1 MHTTRCL
8 APSRT
13 VGLLN
18 CDQPQPLPRRARRRL
33 LTVAALGAM
42 TMAMAVP
49 STAAP
54 PVVQGP
60 EAVADWNAA
69 GKAFIA
75 SGQRLQPNTRRAKNI
90 ILFVGDGMGIS
101 TQTAARIFEGQL
113 NGRPGEENRLSFE
126 TLPYSALSKTYSWDQ
141 QTSDSAPT
149 MTAMSTGYKARE
161 GMLSVN
167 HLTPRGECNAT
178 VNRAHALKTILEHSA
193 ELGKSTGIVTTARL
207 THATPA
213 ALYAHIAYRDWEADS
228 NQPVTADGV
237 PCRGAADAVKD
248 IARQLVEVEPAVRKS
263 LKVALGGGRTYFL
276 PAQRDGAD
284 AFDPEYPKV
293 KGRRADGRDLTAEWL
308 TTRGPGSAYVWNK
321 AQFDAIDIAKT
332 PYLLGLFEPS
342 HVQYEAD
349 KEKDGAGEPTL
360 SEMTARAL
368 QMLQKDRKGYFLHVE
383 GGRIDH
389 AHHAGNARRALI
401 ETIEFSKAVRYA
413 MDHTDAKDTLI
424 IVTADHSHT
433 FTIAGYPSRGNDIL
447 GLVRDVPDT
456 DGAPLAASKDA
467 NGLPYTTLG
476 YVNGPGYRK
485 GGRPD
490 LTSVD
495 TTGLDFLQEA
505 AVPLGS
511 ETHAGEDVAI
521 FARGPQAHLV
531 RGAMEQNWIFHVM
544 RAAFGF

>member
-1 MHTTRCL
+1 MAAPL
-8 APSRT
+8 AIT
-13 VGLLN
+13 FAV
-18 CDQPQPLPRRARRRL
+18 
-33 LTVAALGAM
+33 TAAI
-42 TMAMAVP
+42 AVP
-49 STAAP
+49 CAASP

-60 EAVADWNAA
+60 ESVADWNAA
-69 GKAFIA
+69 GQAFIA

-101 TQTAARIFEGQL
+101 TQTAARILDGQL

-126 TLPYSALSKTYSWDQ
+126 TLPYAALSKTYSWDQ
-141 QTSDSAPT
+141 QTADSAPT
-149 MTAMSTGYKARE
+149 MTAMSTGFKARE
-161 GMLSVN
+161 GMLSVD

-178 VNRAHALKTILEHSA
+178 VNRAHALKTILEYSA
-193 ELGKSTGIVTTARL
+193 DIGKSTGIVTTARL

-213 ALYAHIAYRDWEADS
+213 ALYAHIAFRDWEADS
-228 NQPVTADGV
+228 NQPVIAEGV
-237 PCRGAADAVKD
+237 PCRGAPDAVKD
-248 IARQLVEVEPAVRKS
+248 IARQFVEVQPSVRKS

-276 PAQRDGAD
+276 PSSRDGSD
-284 AFDPEYPKV
+284 AFDPEYPTV

-308 TTRGPGSAYVWNK
+308 TTRGAGAAYVWNK
-321 AQFDAIDIAKT
+321 AQFDAIDIART

-349 KEKDGAGEPTL
+349 KAKDGAGEPTL
-360 SEMTARAL
+360 SEMTAKAL
-368 QMLQKDRKGYFLHVE
+368 QMLQKERKGYFLHVE

-389 AHHAGNARRALI
+389 AHHAGNARRALV
-401 ETIEFSKAVRYA
+401 ETIEFAKAVRYA

-447 GLVRDVPDT
+447 GLVREVPAT
-456 DGAPLAASKDA
+456 DGAPLAPSKDA
-467 NGLPYTTLG
+467 NGLPFTTLG
-476 YVNGPGYRK
+476 YFNGPGYRK

-495 TTGLDFLQEA
+495 TTDLEFLQEA

-531 RGAMEQNWIFHVM
+531 RGSMEQNWIFHVM
-544 RAAFGF
+544 RTAFGF